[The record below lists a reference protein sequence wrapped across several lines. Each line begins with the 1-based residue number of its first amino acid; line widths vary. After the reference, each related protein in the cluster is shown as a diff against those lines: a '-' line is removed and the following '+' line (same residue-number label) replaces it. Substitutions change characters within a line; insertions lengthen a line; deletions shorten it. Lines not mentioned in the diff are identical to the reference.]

1 MWRHAENSSS
11 EKPATI
17 DRTSS
22 SRVVYVRKDFVEIPA
37 AERDGQTYP
46 AHWGYSEQ
54 AIPVEDWEAYNEI
67 IANAQGL
74 SDVQDALLELAGIIA
89 GGE

>member
-1 MWRHAENSSS
+1 M
-11 EKPATI
+11 
-17 DRTSS
+17 
-22 SRVVYVRKDFVEIPA
+22 EIPA

-54 AIPVEDWEAYNEI
+54 AIPVEDWETYNEI

>member
-1 MWRHAENSSS
+1 MWKHAENSSS
-11 EKPATI
+11 EQPAAI

-22 SRVVYVRKDFVEIPA
+22 SRVVYVRKDFAEVPA
-37 AERDGQTYP
+37 EELDGQTIP
-46 AHWGYSEQ
+46 AHWAYLER
-54 AIPVEDWEAYNEI
+54 AVPAEDWETYTEL

>member
-1 MWRHAENSSS
+1 MWIHAENSSS
-11 EKPATI
+11 VKPAAI

-22 SRVVYVRKDFVEIPA
+22 SRVIYVRKDFVEIPE
-37 AERDGQTYP
+37 AELDGQTYP
-46 AHWGYSEQ
+46 AHWSYSEQ

-74 SDVQDALLELAGIIA
+74 SDVQDALLELAGIIE